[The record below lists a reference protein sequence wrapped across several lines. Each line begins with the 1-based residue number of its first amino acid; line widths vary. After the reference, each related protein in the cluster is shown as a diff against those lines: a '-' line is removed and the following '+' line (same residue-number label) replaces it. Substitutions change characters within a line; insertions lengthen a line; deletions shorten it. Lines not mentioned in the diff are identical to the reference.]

1 MHVCCGVCATY
12 PLVFLAKYFSHIT
25 ILFSNSNIY
34 PNEEYVRRLNELKR
48 FITIFNEKNDN
59 KVSLIEFPYDNEE
72 YNNFLKEYGDVKEGG
87 ARCFACYKKRME
99 QTYAYADEHH
109 FDYFTTV
116 MTISRQKNSQVLNQ
130 IGIELAKKFH
140 TKYFLSD
147 FKKNKGSDY
156 SAQLRKEYNLYSQ
169 QYCGCVY
176 SYNDYLKRKKND
188 QD

>member
-1 MHVCCGVCATY
+1 
-12 PLVFLAKYFSHIT
+12 
-25 ILFSNSNIY
+25 
-34 PNEEYVRRLNELKR
+34 
-48 FITIFNEKNDN
+48 
-59 KVSLIEFPYDNEE
+59 
-72 YNNFLKEYGDVKEGG
+72 
-87 ARCFACYKKRME
+87 
-99 QTYAYADEHH
+99 
-109 FDYFTTV
+109 
-116 MTISRQKNSQVLNQ
+116 VLNQ